1 MKLIF
6 ILQWKKIIIQDIR
19 IINLAF
25 YLLETLSHFIG
36 GNILKLEVISNS
48 FYFEERKNRKLSL
61 FKKSISSRSGNS
73 NITNNIN
80 YNINNNYNIKP
91 IFLQFSDKKEEFF
104 QKIIL

>member
-48 FYFEERKNRKLSL
+48 FYL
-61 FKKSISSRSGNS
+61 KKEKIGNYRFLKKV
-73 NITNNIN
+73 NL
-80 YNINNNYNIKP
+80 
-91 IFLQFSDKKEEFF
+91 FLQQKVNFRKKVNFIVK
-104 QKIIL
+104 KI

>member
-61 FKKSISSRSGNS
+61 FKKSKSIPSTKSKFPKKSQFQYEK
-73 NITNNIN
+73 NIG
-80 YNINNNYNIKP
+80 IKSIIVKILILIRILIII
-91 IFLQFSDKKEEFF
+91 IF
-104 QKIIL
+104 

>member
-48 FYFEERKNRKLSL
+48 FHFEEKKIGNYHCLKKVFLVLQQKVNFRKKVN
-61 FKKSISSRSGNS
+61 FIMKKI
-73 NITNNIN
+73 
-80 YNINNNYNIKP
+80 
-91 IFLQFSDKKEEFF
+91 
-104 QKIIL
+104 